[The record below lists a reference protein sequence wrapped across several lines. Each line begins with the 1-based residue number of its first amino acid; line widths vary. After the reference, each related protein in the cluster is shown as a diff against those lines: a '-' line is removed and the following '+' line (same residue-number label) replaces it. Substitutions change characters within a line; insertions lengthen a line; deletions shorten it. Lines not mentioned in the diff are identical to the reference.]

1 MEFNSVFNI
10 IDSENRE
17 GQMKEKFNQSQV
29 TKNKVKMTI
38 DNLKQFILF

>member
-17 GQMKEKFNQSQV
+17 GQMKEKFNQSYV
-29 TKNKVKMTI
+29 TK
-38 DNLKQFILF
+38 KQSQNDDR